1 MCKSPVV
8 CKSLVQHQIGHHSD
22 QLHKASLLC
31 STQRVLLSSF
41 CSQEFGVSAARPPI
55 SQGWLQVHQKAEN
68 CPMQTAALGCSTGIE
83 QFPALLCGHLSP
95 GASSPSPLHF
105 LHLVRPATCIP
116 THISWFTLSIS
127 RMPLCIPC
135 PPDTSHTSSSCISH
149 VPQCTPYVPSMHC
162 APHHASR
169 PPHAFRLPPSALPTS
184 PLPPTTPCALC
195 GSHVPTSGQH
205 RCQHHAAR
213 PHVHRLG
220 PELGATQQL
229 GGHVGQGAAH
239 LVQQPLA
246 AVMLE
251 DGGQAK
257 IGDFQVVWAKRK
269 KWLKADNR
277 GAPGCPWHAPR
288 SSRSRFSGF
297 RSRWV
302 MPMLCR

>member
-1 MCKSPVV
+1 MAAGAPKSRELPHADG
-8 CKSLVQHQIGHHSD
+8 SAGRQHWHR
-22 QLHKASLLC
+22 A
-31 STQRVLLSSF
+31 V
-41 CSQEFGVSAARPPI
+41 P
-55 SQGWLQVHQKAEN
+55 
-68 CPMQTAALGCSTGIE
+68 
-83 QFPALLCGHLSP
+83 
-95 GASSPSPLHF
+95 SSPLWPPLSRRFVPFPSAFPPPCTPRH
-105 LHLVRPATCIP
+105 LHPHAHLLVHPKHLTDAPVHSMPPLTRLTHPPPA
-116 THISWFTLSIS
+116 
-127 RMPLCIPC
+127 
-135 PPDTSHTSSSCISH
+135 SHTSLSALRTS
-149 VPQCTPYVPSMHC
+149 PLCTAHPSTR
-162 APHHASR
+162 PV

-269 KWLKADNR
+269 NWLKADNR